1 MEDQI
6 ILENGMPYKVTSYEV
21 DFGPRNG
28 TAKVTVLDPCI
39 SEEAQRK
46 RREAIMRRCQELIAR
61 GLM

>member
-6 ILENGMPYKVTSYEV
+6 VVENGIPYKVTSYEV

-39 SEEAQRK
+39 TEEAQKK
-46 RREAIMRRCQELIAR
+46 RRDAIVHRCQELIAQ